1 MSRVSQHISGDLVV
15 EGLAR
20 KSDGRRFLL
29 EGDVPETSTPGQ
41 FLDLD
46 DTPLTDLDGVGLE
59 DLPGG
64 LAITGV
70 QVITHIQSTPLHL
83 WAIAWP
89 WSVRPAG
96 VQFVDTE
103 ERPMVPKWWWDPDAS
118 TIYARFSIPRSGV
131 VSLLLQED
139 PANALN

>member
-29 EGDVPETSTPGQ
+29 EGDVPETSTPSQ

-46 DTPLTDLDGVGLE
+46 DTPLTDLDGIALE

-64 LAITGV
+64 LTVTGV
-70 QVITHIQSTPLHL
+70 QVITHIQSTPLQL

-89 WSVRPAG
+89 WTVRPAG
-96 VQFVDTE
+96 VQFVDGE
-103 ERPMVPKWWWDPDAS
+103 NRQMVPRWWWDPNAS
-118 TIYARFSIPRSGV
+118 MVWVKFSIPRSGV
-131 VSLLLQED
+131 GTLLLQED